1 MSTKILELKD
11 VTSTSRGFCLKNIN
25 LTIEPGYIYGL
36 MGANGAGKTTLMK
49 TIMSE
54 NAKYRGNIFIQ
65 GENIKNNHAKMM
77 NQIGFVSEDV
87 AFFGEC
93 SAIENARILGSL
105 YDEFDMNLF
114 KDVMKKMNQSCG
126 KVYGKM
132 SRGEKLKF
140 QLAFAIAH
148 KPCLYLLDEVTAGM
162 DPVFRIDFFSI
173 LQELLID
180 ENASILM
187 TSHITSEMETKADYI
202 GIMKEGKLIQFGESL
217 DIIPKLKEITK

>member
-1 MSTKILELKD
+1 M
-11 VTSTSRGFCLKNIN
+11 
-25 LTIEPGYIYGL
+25 
-36 MGANGAGKTTLMK
+36 
-49 TIMSE
+49 
-54 NAKYRGNIFIQ
+54 
-65 GENIKNNHAKMM
+65 
-77 NQIGFVSEDV
+77 

-105 YDEFDMNLF
+105 YDEFDMELF
-114 KDVMKKMNQSCG
+114 KSVMKKMNQSCG

-162 DPVFRIDFFSI
+162 DPVFRIEFFSI

-180 ENASILM
+180 EKAAILM
-187 TSHITSEMETKADYI
+187 TSHIASEMETKADYI
-202 GIMKEGKLIQFGESL
+202 GIMKEGKLIGFGESL
-217 DIIPKLKEITK
+217 EIIPKIKEITK